1 MDIMPAEER
10 SLEVRYRHALLAHV
24 HQEAEQAL
32 MDGLELGR
40 IALTEGYGL
49 LDLLSLHHSIVYS
62 LIEPE
67 VWSFQERL
75 VRANE
80 FLTQVVAPFEM
91 AHRGWRDVIHQ
102 LRVANEEL
110 ETRVATVLER
120 ERSRQ
125 TEFERV
131 ARLTTMGALT
141 ASIAHEINQPLA
153 AITMDSH
160 AGLRWLSKEPP
171 NLNEVRAALENIARD
186 GERAVQ
192 VIDSLRAMFKS
203 GSGEKRPLALKAIIE
218 DIVRLLHGEII
229 KHQILVRTEL
239 RPDLPQVVGDRTQ
252 LQQVFMNLIMNA
264 IEAMQFVE
272 SRERLLEIKS
282 ETADPA
288 TVIITV
294 EDSGTGIDQ
303 NDTERIFD
311 ALFTTK
317 SKGMGMGLSICRSI
331 IEAHGGRLWASPRA
345 THGSMFK
352 VVLPS
357 SSL

>member
-1 MDIMPAEER
+1 
-10 SLEVRYRHALLAHV
+10 
-24 HQEAEQAL
+24 
-32 MDGLELGR
+32 
-40 IALTEGYGL
+40 
-49 LDLLSLHHSIVYS
+49 
-62 LIEPE
+62 
-67 VWSFQERL
+67 
-75 VRANE
+75 
-80 FLTQVVAPFEM
+80 
-91 AHRGWRDVIHQ
+91 
-102 LRVANEEL
+102 
-110 ETRVATVLER
+110 VATVLER

-141 ASIAHEINQPLA
+141 ASISHEINQPLA

-239 RPDLPQVVGDRTQ
+239 RSDLPQVVGDRTQ
-252 LQQVFMNLIMNA
+252 LQQVFMNLIVNA

-345 THGSMFK
+345 THGSVFK